1 MEAGFIGGKPGTF
14 NLHATKAAHVDRTI
28 WLTAPRA
35 TPLLQLGH
43 FTWAA
48 VNKVI
53 DHVLL
58 TQPVATGYGVLEV
71 IVVAVVILSD
81 CGGAPSAATVW
92 LRIGYTL
99 DISAI
104 FSWGLAS
111 AAAIAARKPA
121 PGTNDG

>member
-1 MEAGFIGGKPGTF
+1 MQHVEAGFIGGKPGTF
-14 NLHATKAAHVDRTI
+14 NLHATKAAHVDRTV

-48 VNKVI
+48 VNKVV

-58 TQPVATGYGVLEV
+58 TQPVATGNGVLEV

-81 CGGAPSAATVW
+81 CGGAPFGGYRVATHW
-92 LRIGYTL
+92 IYFRYQRDFQLGIGFRGGYSCT
-99 DISAI
+99 
-104 FSWGLAS
+104 
-111 AAAIAARKPA
+111 
-121 PGTNDG
+121 